1 MNALALAVAI
11 IALVA
16 AASALAFDKSLP
28 YRIGPDHY
36 VQYLWVF
43 RLAKV
48 SIAAMV
54 PALVL
59 GLVARRKLCIG
70 FALMPLVLLA
80 FIGGVH
86 SAPNPQAWCR
96 SNLREIEMAKEQ
108 LAQKN
113 GLTNGATVTAEQI
126 SPCIEGGFG
135 NLECA
140 EHGKYTI
147 NPIGTEARC
156 SVHGSMSEMEA
167 AWQAEMAVTNTP
179 GSASSHP

>member
-1 MNALALAVAI
+1 
-11 IALVA
+11 
-16 AASALAFDKSLP
+16 
-28 YRIGPDHY
+28 
-36 VQYLWVF
+36 
-43 RLAKV
+43 
-48 SIAAMV
+48 MV

-59 GLVARRKLCIG
+59 GLVARRKLYIG
-70 FALMPLVLLA
+70 LALMPLVLLA

-113 GLTNGATVTAEQI
+113 GLTNGATVTAEHI
-126 SPCIEGGFG
+126 SPYIEGGFG

-140 EHGKYTI
+140 EHGTYTI

-167 AWQAEMAVTNTP
+167 AWKAEMDAHKRSQGRDHQNDTNGP
-179 GSASSHP
+179 